1 MSKARDLEQRLRFLR
16 IDEHGR
22 AALRSLKPFL
32 DEELPGALDALYDQ
46 FSASPDTRAAFRDPD
61 LADQGH
67 RAQRRHWDGV
77 ATAGY
82 DDRYLASIEKIAR
95 AHARTGLE
103 PRWRLAGDAVLA
115 EQLVR
120 AMVRRTWPKPGL
132 FRDRKAP
139 TAEQVADGMAAL
151 VKALLLDADCV
162 LSCLAD
168 DEAENQARLDQAA
181 ASEQRAL
188 TAGSIG
194 AGLEKLCEGDLT
206 FRLDAVLP
214 PELEKLR
221 ADFNSAVTQWQETVS
236 GAGRN
241 GGAIRAGAMEIAAG
255 ADDLARRTEQQAAA
269 LQQTAAALTQI
280 TAGVRKT
287 AAAAG
292 QARDAVAKAKADAE
306 HGGAVVR
313 QAISA
318 MSEIET
324 SSHRVGQ
331 IVGVIDEIAF
341 QTNLLA
347 LNAGVEAAR
356 AGDAGRGFAV
366 VAQEVRALAQRSAEA
381 AKEIKALIAASDAQV
396 GSGVKLVGETGQS
409 LERIVNR
416 VADIDG
422 AVHDIA
428 VSANEQASGLQ
439 EINGAVVQIDQA
451 TRQNAAMA
459 ERAVGASQALVQQ
472 AEELGR
478 LLRRFRGRQ
487 RESDP
492 VRHAVS
498 QTRPALL
505 SDADATGQRHSQ
517 GYSTPRLRSPGGRGL
532 SAAPAPTDDWEEF

>member
-132 FRDRKAP
+132 FRDKKAP

-162 LSCLAD
+162 LSALAD

-206 FRLDAVLP
+206 FRLDAALP

-221 ADFNSAVTQWQETVS
+221 ADFNTAVTRWQETVS

-241 GGAIRAGAMEIAAG
+241 GAAIRAGALEIAAG

-287 AAAAG
+287 AAAAD

-381 AKEIKALIAASDAQV
+381 AKEIKVLITASAAQV
-396 GSGVKLVGETGQS
+396 AQGVDHVGETGKVLTSIAASVAEFSQVVAEIAHSAQEQS
-409 LERIVNR
+409 GALGQVN
-416 VADIDG
+416 
-422 AVHDIA
+422 
-428 VSANEQASGLQ
+428 SA
-439 EINGAVVQIDQA
+439 INQMDQV
-451 TRQNAAMA
+451 TQQNAAMVEQTTAASHSLANEA
-459 ERAVGASQALVQQ
+459 EQLAALIGRFNVGQGVPVQTPARRAAKPPRLAAVG
-472 AEELGR
+472 GR
-478 LLRRFRGRQ
+478 AA
-487 RESDP
+487 
-492 VRHAVS
+492 AVE
-498 QTRPALL
+498 A
-505 SDADATGQRHSQ
+505 
-517 GYSTPRLRSPGGRGL
+517 
-532 SAAPAPTDDWEEF
+532 WEEF